1 MIAAH
6 ESYENQ
12 NARFWI
18 EDGILFFEYKPR
30 TAIDLEVA
38 MRVVADRIAFQNER
52 HFPVFCDTRG
62 IASIDKAARDYL
74 AKSGSMLAKAVALI
88 GSENVS
94 ITMSTF
100 YLEISRPSVPTRIF
114 TIREEALDYLKSF
127 IR

>member
-12 NARFWI
+12 NAKFWI
-18 EDGILFFEYKPR
+18 EDEILFFEYKPN
-30 TAIDLEVA
+30 TTVNLEVA
-38 MRVVADRIAFQNER
+38 MRVVADRVAFQNER
-52 HFPVFCDTRG
+52 YFPVFCDTRG

-100 YLEISRPSVPTRIF
+100 YLEISKPSVPTRIF
-114 TIREEALDYLKSF
+114 TVEKEALDYLKDF
-127 IR
+127 I